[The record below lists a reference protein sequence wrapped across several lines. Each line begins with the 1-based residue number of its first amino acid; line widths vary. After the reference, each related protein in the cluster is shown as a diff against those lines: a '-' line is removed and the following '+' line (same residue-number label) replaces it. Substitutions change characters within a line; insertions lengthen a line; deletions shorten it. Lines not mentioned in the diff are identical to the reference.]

1 MQKQLALLKRAEG
14 TSREA
19 FAEAYLA
26 HCQALAAANSPGLRG
41 LTVNIVDIPA
51 EEAGL
56 RPGGEPMFDAVLE
69 AWFDGEPAP
78 DFGAKAGLTG
88 AFHNYAVDEFEEKPA
103 TRDWPVGE
111 RSPGVKSFFLA
122 LRHPAMTHDEM
133 AKYWGEQHAPL
144 AVRIHIGMWRYTR
157 NVVSRALTPDAPDWD
172 GMANLQFRTSEDLRE
187 RFYDSDAGRRAIAED
202 VAKFSGGGRALY
214 TSEWILLAPPD

>member
-1 MQKQLALLKRAEG
+1 MQKQLALVKRADG
-14 TSREA
+14 TTREA

-26 HCQALAAANSPGLRG
+26 HCRALAAAPTGGVGG

-69 AWFDGEPAP
+69 AWFDGEGEPQ
-78 DFGAKAGLTG
+78 FGAKAGLTG
-88 AFHNYAVDEFEEKPA
+88 SFHNYAIEEFVEKPA
-103 TRDWPVGE
+103 TCDWAVGD

-122 LRHPAMTHDEM
+122 LRHPSLTHDEM

-157 NVVSRALTPDAPDWD
+157 NVVSRALTPEAPDWD

-187 RFYDSDAGRRAIAED
+187 RFYDSAAGRRAIDED

-214 TSEWILLAPPD
+214 TSEWILVAPPA